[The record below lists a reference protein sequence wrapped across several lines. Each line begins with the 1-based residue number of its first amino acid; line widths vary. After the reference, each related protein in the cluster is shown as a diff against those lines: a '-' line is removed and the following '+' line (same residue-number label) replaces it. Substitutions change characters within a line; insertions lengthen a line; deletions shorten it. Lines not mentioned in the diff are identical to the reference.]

1 MPANRAL
8 VVIAIITAAVL
19 IIYFAGFADS
29 NENAQKFLDI
39 IDYNIIQNENGLLVL
54 SSTVLEKI
62 PEITK
67 TDYQGFGFGWLNKDG
82 EKLNGYISNIHLDSI
97 APAWHTEKITID
109 DAKQFCF
116 DDAEFVISNVMIQEN
131 NIKVIVEQN
140 DIKDFDRII
149 SYEIIKDS
157 NCHLGYAGKIID
169 EYKLIVQP

>member
-1 MPANRAL
+1 MKKIL
-8 VVIAIITAAVL
+8 VIIAIGIAVL
-19 IIYFAGFADS
+19 SIYFAGFADS

-39 IDYNIIQNENGLLVL
+39 TDYNIIQNQNSPLFL
-54 SSTVLEKI
+54 SVMVSEKI
-62 PEITK
+62 PEILE
-67 TDYQGFGFGWLNKDG
+67 TDYQGYGFALLNSDG
-82 EKLNGYISNIHLDSI
+82 EKLDGYFSNIHLDSI
-97 APAWHTEKITID
+97 APTWHTESIIID

-140 DIKDFDRII
+140 DMRYFDRII

-169 EYKLIVQP
+169 EYKLT